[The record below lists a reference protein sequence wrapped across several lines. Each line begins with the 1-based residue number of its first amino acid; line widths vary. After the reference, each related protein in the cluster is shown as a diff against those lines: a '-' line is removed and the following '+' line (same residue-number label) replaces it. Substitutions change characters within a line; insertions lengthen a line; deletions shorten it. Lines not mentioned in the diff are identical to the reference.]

1 LKLRPAR
8 PDDVARVLGRLGF
21 ARIRQ
26 SGSHA
31 VFHHPDCRWTTVPI
45 HPGDVAKGTLRRI
58 LKDVGITVDE
68 FELTRRG

>member
-1 LKLRPAR
+1 MRLRPAR
-8 PDDVARVLGRLGF
+8 PGDVVRVRGRLGF
-21 ARIRQ
+21 VRIRQ

-45 HPGDVAKGTLRRI
+45 HSRDVATGTLRRI
-58 LKDVGITVDE
+58 LKDVGIAVDE